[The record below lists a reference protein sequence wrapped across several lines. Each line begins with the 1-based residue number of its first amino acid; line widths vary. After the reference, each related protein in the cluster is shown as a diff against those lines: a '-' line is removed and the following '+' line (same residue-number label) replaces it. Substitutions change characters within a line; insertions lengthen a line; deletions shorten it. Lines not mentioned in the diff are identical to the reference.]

1 MTLILLDL
9 LVSYG
14 YLAVLLVIT
23 LECMGLPAP
32 GKTVLL
38 VAAVTAG
45 TTHQLSLPLV
55 IGAAAA
61 GAIVGN
67 SLGYWIGYTGGASL
81 LLGFGRLVRLNERKL
96 KLGVYLFQRHGG
108 TVVFFGRFVGVL
120 LMWAGFLAGIHHMRW
135 TRFLCYN
142 VLGGIFWATSYGFLG
157 YLLGTNVY
165 QLVGP
170 LGLVILGL
178 MACITATLFLLL
190 RRSLRHWEAEAEQLL
205 PGSLE
210 QYVCSYKNGRRTRG

>member
-61 GAIVGN
+61 GL
-67 SLGYWIGYTGGASL
+67 SRWLRGGWSGQRVA
-81 LLGFGRLVRLNERKL
+81 GAL
-96 KLGVYLFQRHGG
+96 K
-108 TVVFFGRFVGVL
+108 
-120 LMWAGFLAGIHHMRW
+120 
-135 TRFLCYN
+135 
-142 VLGGIFWATSYGFLG
+142 
-157 YLLGTNVY
+157 
-165 QLVGP
+165 
-170 LGLVILGL
+170 
-178 MACITATLFLLL
+178 
-190 RRSLRHWEAEAEQLL
+190 
-205 PGSLE
+205 
-210 QYVCSYKNGRRTRG
+210 